1 MGPPVGGC
9 MTSCRDHGTEKS
21 GYYPRPGIDE
31 SQSMD
36 LQEQPL
42 VSVVTPV
49 YNGEKYLIE
58 CIESVLAQTYRNWE
72 YIIVNNCSTDRSFDI
87 AQSYAQHDARI
98 RIHNNREFVAV
109 IQNHNV
115 AFRQISPQSRFCKI
129 VHADDWL
136 FPECIRLMVELATA
150 NPSVG
155 IVGSYSLYDMRVE
168 CDRLPYPSTVVSG
181 RELCRSTLLGDLYL
195 FLSPTCL
202 LIRSDLIRNR
212 EPFYNEA
219 HLHADVEA
227 YYEILQCSDFG
238 FVHQVLT
245 YIRRHDESMTSSFA
259 HQLNTIILSNL
270 DLLVRYGPIYL
281 SDNEYRRR
289 LKHEMSEYYR
299 FLANNIFRLRERERF
314 WNYHRKGLEEMGH
327 PLSKIKLIKA
337 LSLEAFS
344 TILHPRRTIKDIFR
358 YVSFKEGK

>member
-21 GYYPRPGIDE
+21 GYYPRPGIEE

-87 AQSYAQHDARI
+87 AQSYAQRDARI

-109 IQNHNV
+109 IQNHNI

-136 FPECIRLMVELATA
+136 FPECIRPMV
-150 NPSVG
+150 
-155 IVGSYSLYDMRVE
+155 
-168 CDRLPYPSTVVSG
+168 
-181 RELCRSTLLGDLYL
+181 
-195 FLSPTCL
+195 
-202 LIRSDLIRNR
+202 
-212 EPFYNEA
+212 
-219 HLHADVEA
+219 
-227 YYEILQCSDFG
+227 DFG

-259 HQLNTIILSNL
+259 HRLNTIILSNL

-299 FLANNIFRLRERERF
+299 FLANNI
-314 WNYHRKGLEEMGH
+314 
-327 PLSKIKLIKA
+327 
-337 LSLEAFS
+337 
-344 TILHPRRTIKDIFR
+344 
-358 YVSFKEGK
+358 

>member
-1 MGPPVGGC
+1 

-136 FPECIRLMVELATA
+136 FPECIRLM
-150 NPSVG
+150 G
-155 IVGSYSLYDMRVE
+155 
-168 CDRLPYPSTVVSG
+168 
-181 RELCRSTLLGDLYL
+181 RSTLLGDLYL

-227 YYEILQCSDFG
+227 YYEILQWFDFG

-259 HQLNTIILSNL
+259 HRLNTIILSNL

-281 SDNEYRRR
+281 SDNEYQSR

-299 FLANNIFRLRERERF
+299 FLANNVFRLRERERF
-314 WNYHRKGLEEMGH
+314 WNYHQKGLEEMGH
-327 PLSKIKLIKA
+327 SLSKVKLMKA
-337 LSLEAFS
+337 LSLEALS
-344 TILHPRRTIKDIFR
+344 TILHPRRTIRDIFR
-358 YVSFKEGK
+358 YISFKEGK